1 MLCLSGFELYSRWVP
16 LNIEVMRAHRTNV
29 NQRATEANTSTVRP
43 IHIYLLRFSDNDFG
57 NEENIIMGGD
67 FNCPLNVNLDKKGG
81 IQVPRRHVVKCIEE
95 IQDEFSLHDIWRI
108 KKSKSKEFHLGSLFS
123 FYIL

>member
-1 MLCLSGFELYSRWVP
+1 MIAYQVSLEIYGGFFYQGITL
-16 LNIEVMRAHRTNV
+16 RT
-29 NQRATEANTSTVRP
+29 
-43 IHIYLLRFSDNDFG
+43 NDFG

-67 FNCPLNVNLDKKGG
+67 FNCPLNINLDKKKGG

-95 IQDEFSLHDIWRI
+95 IQDEFNLHDIWRI
-108 KKSKSKEFHLGSLFS
+108 ENPSQKSFTWARCSPFRP